1 MISMDIYRNFQHF
14 GNSTFWNNTL
24 QIGYALSMHSMT
36 GSNFKKGSATE
47 FIISFINSEI
57 NESTI
62 ILETTKL

>member
-1 MISMDIYRNFQHF
+1 MISMDIYLNFQHF
-14 GNSTFWNNTL
+14 GNSIFWNTTL

-36 GSNFKKGSATE
+36 GSNFKKESVTE
-47 FIISFINSEI
+47 FIISYINPEI